1 MPRLDAQRP
10 PAHPVLRVLVV
21 EDNPLDAELVVAILK
36 RAGFPVSFEVVDAPA
51 AFERALAQWS
61 PDLVLCDHNLR
72 TWTGFDALTTL
83 KTSGKDVPLIVV
95 TAALGDEAAV
105 DYVKQ
110 RSEAPAGAAACGG
123 PPGLARQGAP

>member
-1 MPRLDAQRP
+1 MPRLGAQRP

-95 TAALGDEAAV
+95 TADPLFGQHGDRAWRREKANLNLVANFI
-105 DYVKQ
+105 K
-110 RSEAPAGAAACGG
+110 SLPKK
-123 PPGLARQGAP
+123 